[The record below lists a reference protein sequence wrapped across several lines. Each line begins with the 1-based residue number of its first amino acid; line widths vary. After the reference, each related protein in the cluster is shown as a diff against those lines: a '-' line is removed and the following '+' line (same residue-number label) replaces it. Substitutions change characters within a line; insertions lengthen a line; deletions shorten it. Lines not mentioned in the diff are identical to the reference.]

1 MSGVSDKDP
10 WHREWRVIKSIPTC
24 DFVIEQYYKPDDPNS
39 SYNTNSTIKDWVD
52 NSISVLNSEP
62 PPFTSKWFKE
72 KRKKG

>member
-24 DFVIEQYYKPDDPNS
+24 DFVVEQYYKPDDPNS
-39 SYNTNSTIKDWVD
+39 SYNTNSTIKNWVD

-62 PPFTSKWFKE
+62 PPYTSKWFKE